1 MPLSTQT
8 PLHNRLDDNINAIC
22 EIFGHSGD
30 LVVRRL
36 DIPENPMGL
45 LFIESLVERK
55 IVDEF
60 VVKPLLES
68 GLRYPNQHQG
78 GGVTVA
84 TGRFATLNTLEEA
97 AERLLQGDTLI
108 LVDQQAWA
116 YSAGT
121 QGGEQRPISE
131 PASESVVRG
140 PKDSFTETIH
150 INIGLVRKRLST
162 PQLRI
167 VNLHIGNTTHTP
179 VAIMY
184 LQGIAREDI
193 VAEVLNRL
201 KRIKIDGILE
211 SQYIEEMIEDPHGY
225 TPFPTIFS
233 TERPDRVCAGLLE
246 GRVAILTG
254 GTPFALVVPSELPMF
269 LYSNEDYY
277 QRFDVATF
285 LKTLRTVTFVLSFIM
300 PGFYVMLLTFHQE
313 MIPTMLLIALAGQR
327 EGVPFGIA
335 IEVTIMELT
344 FEILREAG
352 IRLPKTIGIAVSI
365 VGGLVLGQAAVSAG
379 LIGPGTVI
387 TVSITAI
394 CSFSTPSYSVAIA
407 SRLIRFALLFLSAG
421 LGAFGFFFGIIFL
434 IIHLTRLRSF
444 GVPYLS
450 PLVPFHLRDWKD
462 ILVRFPWWAMTTR
475 PEEVAAN
482 SARFRMRG
490 KNKWSD
496 DPEGSNST

>member
-1 MPLSTQT
+1 M
-8 PLHNRLDDNINAIC
+8 
-22 EIFGHSGD
+22 FGHSDD
-30 LVVRRL
+30 LSVRLL
-36 DIPENPMGL
+36 DLPENPMAL
-45 LFIESLVERK
+45 LFIGSLVDRQ

-60 VVKPLLES
+60 VVNPLLQS
-68 GLRYPNQHQG
+68 GLGDASLQNGLP
-78 GGVTVA
+78 VA
-84 TGRFATLNTLEEA
+84 TSRFKALASLEEA

-108 LVDQQAWA
+108 LADSPAKA
-116 YSAGT
+116 YSADT
-121 QGGEQRPISE
+121 PGGEQRPISE

-140 PKDSFTETIH
+140 PKDSFTETIQ
-150 INIGLVRKRLST
+150 INIGLIRKRLYT
-162 PQLRI
+162 TDLRVI
-167 VNLHIGNTTHTP
+167 NLNIGNTSHTP
-179 VAIMY
+179 ITVIY

-193 VAEVLNRL
+193 VTEVQNRL
-201 KRIKIDGILE
+201 KRIDIDGILE
-211 SQYIEEMIEDPHGY
+211 SQYIEEIIEDPHGY

-254 GTPFALVVPSELPMF
+254 GTPFALIVPSVLPMF

-285 LKTLRTVTFVLSFIM
+285 LKVLRTVTFVLSFTM

-335 IEVTIMELT
+335 VEVTIMELT

-387 TVSITAI
+387 TVSLTAI
-394 CSFSTPSYSVAIA
+394 CSFSTPSYGIAIA
-407 SRLIRFALLFLSAG
+407 SRLIRFVLLFLSAVF
-421 LGAFGFFFGIIFL
+421 GAFGFFCGIIFL
-434 IIHLTRLRSF
+434 IIHINKLRSF
-444 GVPYLS
+444 GVPYMS
-450 PLVPFHLRDWKD
+450 PIVPFHLRDWKD

-475 PEEVAAN
+475 PHETAAP
-482 SARFRMRG
+482 SARVRMRG
-490 KNKWSD
+490 KNKWNG
-496 DPEGSNST
+496 DPEGSRPT